1 MYEQLSVQ
9 LTALIQTNLTQS
21 ENCALPGYYT
31 ASSGNFLP
39 MVQDNLSVPS
49 SRVKNPKNP
58 RNYYFSLSN
67 RPDEHSSLL
76 HGGSLKSLHRFF

>member
-9 LTALIQTNLTQS
+9 LTTLIQSNITQS
-21 ENCALPGYYT
+21 ENCAPLGYYT
-31 ASSGNFLP
+31 ESSGNFLP
-39 MVQDNLSVPS
+39 MVQDNLSVPY

-58 RNYYFSLSN
+58 RNYCYSLSK